1 MVQMYLWIV
10 FKIEM
15 MGESLCLFNSETEL
29 GHTRDI
35 YKTCH
40 LDATIV
46 GDTKGTIII
55 YTPWHKQHR
64 SKRA

>member
-1 MVQMYLWIV
+1 
-10 FKIEM
+10 

-35 YKTCH
+35 YNACH
-40 LDATIV
+40 LNATIV

-55 YTPWHKQHR
+55 HTPWHKQRR
-64 SKRA
+64 SKHAW

>member
-1 MVQMYLWIV
+1 
-10 FKIEM
+10 M

-35 YKTCH
+35 YKAYH
-40 LDATIV
+40 LEATIV
-46 GDTKGTIII
+46 GDTKGTIIV